1 MWYRILQFVVFFPLL
16 VSPCQTADLEII
28 MIKTLPSTAFSR
40 LANRISR
47 LILTVSLFLIAVSG
61 PLWAGPKTEPP
72 PQEASPPVPL
82 EDKLSEVQVD
92 TVPKSA
98 FRRLPGKLNRLYA
111 FDESPLD
118 DRTPVVIIPGRA
130 QEFQRNSWWYKFHQ
144 TTESHPTFNNTY
156 KLYVY
161 LYNSNAELQV
171 QSAELMQGIRRHFGH
186 LPAEQKIVLVS
197 YSLGGN
203 ITRLAMEDK
212 EVLQRTETV
221 FGLAVPYHG
230 SPVFNPEWFTRY
242 IKPYSPIRKFWDL
255 MLYRTYM
262 SDKVNLMRHLH
273 WNNFDGSLPQFEESA
288 PATAQS
294 ILIEAFREKE
304 SVPAFKEKLIIY
316 ASYLDNPFLHEETEA
331 QGPTGLPAVILSK
344 TKAFNKKLV
353 NSVLPYY
360 GVSAHSALEYTNL
373 LLGNLSTYTPQFPE
387 GKQINL
393 YRLNDGVIPMSSMLY
408 LPASTTP
415 YAGDL
420 EELVRQ
426 ADVRRVR
433 VFKNIDH
440 LDIGE
445 YRGNRTR
452 LIAPD
457 ELAPQD
463 GERTPI
469 EWVLFDLEQRTLPQP
484 APPPQEALPT
494 LMEPSNV

>member
-1 MWYRILQFVVFFPLL
+1 MWYRVLQFVVFLPLL
-16 VSPCQTADLEII
+16 ASPCQTADLEII
-28 MIKTLPSTAFSR
+28 MLKTLSPPSPLR
-40 LANRISR
+40 LANRIHH
-47 LILTVSLFLIAVSG
+47 LILAVSLFLMAVG
-61 PLWAGPKTEPP
+61 APVWASPNTEPP
-72 PQEASPPVPL
+72 QKEASPPVPL
-82 EDKLSEVQVD
+82 EDKLSDVQVD
-92 TVPKSA
+92 TVPWSG

-111 FDESPLD
+111 FDESELD
-118 DRTPVVIIPGRA
+118 VRTPVVLVPGRA
-130 QEFQRNSWWYKFHQ
+130 QEFQRNSWWHKFNQ
-144 TTESHPTFNNTY
+144 ATEAHSTFNDTY

-255 MLYRTYM
+255 ILYRTYM

-294 ILIEAFREKE
+294 MLIEAFREKT
-304 SVPAFKEKLIIY
+304 SVPAFKEKLVIY
-316 ASYLDNPFLHEETEA
+316 ASYLDNPFLNEEAET

-373 LLGNLSTYTPQFPE
+373 LLSNLSTYTPQFPE

-415 YAGDL
+415 YVGDL

-445 YRGNRTR
+445 YRGNRNR

-457 ELAPQD
+457 ELAPKD

-469 EWVLFDLEQRTLPQP
+469 EWVLFDLEQRLPP
-484 APPPQEALPT
+484 KPTTPELSPPSLV
-494 LMEPSNV
+494 EPSNI